1 MSTKLLEDAF
11 ARVERRVFDDL
22 MPGAVALVARHGR
35 VVGHRAFGKKA
46 RGGNEPMT
54 LDTIFDLE
62 SMTKVV
68 ATSISAL
75 VLVER
80 GKMRLDDPVVRYL
93 PAFEGEGKERVT
105 VADMLRYSSGLP
117 IDNHILDVRDRDEV
131 YRRMAR
137 TPLEYAPGT
146 KVQYSDLT
154 YRLLGRVIE
163 VVAGASLHAF
173 AQEHVWRPLGMF
185 DTLYT
190 PPPALVPRIAATGH
204 SNLRGR
210 VVRGEVQDDQDFAL
224 GGVCGCDGV
233 FSTARDVAIFSQMVL
248 GGGAFAGVRVLDE
261 KLATSMV
268 ENQTPWVS
276 AENTDVSPI
285 SNLLFTPKGY
295 GWELFTRRFSNGG
308 MRLSPGSFGKI
319 GGAGTVVWID
329 PRRELVA
336 VLLTN
341 HGLPTPFDER
351 NWSRLLDDIGSA
363 EFYDGV
369 VHAVTDEA

>member
-1 MSTKLLEDAF
+1 MSTERLEDVF
-11 ARVERRVFDDL
+11 ARIERRVADELF
-22 MPGAVALVARHGR
+22 PGAVALVARHGR
-35 VVGHRAFGKKA
+35 VVGHRAFGKKVK
-46 RGGNEPMT
+46 GGDEPMT

-62 SMTKVV
+62 SMTKVI

-93 PAFEGEGKERVT
+93 PAFKGEGKERVT

-117 IDNHILDVRDRDEV
+117 VDNHVFDASDREEV
-131 YRRMAR
+131 FRRMAA
-137 TPLEYAPGT
+137 TPLEYPPGT
-146 KVQYSDLT
+146 RTQYSDLT
-154 YRLLGRVIE
+154 YRILGRVIE
-163 VVAGASLHAF
+163 AAAGADLDAF
-173 AQEHVWRPLGMF
+173 AQEHVWKPLGMV

-190 PPPALVPRIAATGH
+190 PPPALVPRIAATGY
-204 SNLRGR
+204 SPLRKR
-210 VVRGEVQDDQDFAL
+210 VVRGEVQDDQDHAL

-248 GGGAFAGVRVLDE
+248 GRGAVAGVRVLGE
-261 KLATSMV
+261 KLAAAMV
-268 ENQTPWVS
+268 DNQTPWVK
-276 AENTDVSPI
+276 AEETDVSPI
-285 SNLLFTPKGY
+285 ANLLFTPKGY
-295 GWELFTRRFSNGG
+295 GWELSTSRFSNGG

-329 PRRELVA
+329 PERALVA

-341 HGLPTPFDER
+341 HGLPAPFDER
-351 NWSRLLDDIGSA
+351 NWSRLVDAIGST

-369 VHAVTDEA
+369 VHAVTDRA